1 MASTEEDFP
10 RGGKTKQTTES
21 KAEPVR
27 RHTEVD
33 NLFETHEPEESKKRK
48 GQKEDALKKAK
59 RQKTSKEEALKLNTT
74 TSVDILQLKSLK
86 VGTLL
91 LGCVKEVV
99 DFEVTI
105 NLPSGLLGY
114 LNISNISDSYTKIL
128 SDHLDSASSEEIFS
142 LSSLF
147 SPGML
152 VRCVVAR
159 LDTAKG
165 GSVSIQLSIN
175 PKEVNKGFSTGSLKA
190 GLVLSGCV
198 ESIEDHGYLVDLGI
212 KGTKAFLPKQAAK
225 DKTNSP
231 KELKVGQYV
240 TSLLEEV
247 KNDGRVVC
255 LSISPTAVAQA
266 VADTEHGWTLTNLLP
281 GLVVKAQIKKVT
293 LHGLILEFLSSF
305 TGLVDF
311 MHLEPEQAS
320 TFSEGDNVKAC
331 VLYVEPSTRLV
342 GLSLRSHLLQPGG
355 DVDLVA
361 TERIGEVAHGCKMT
375 ALHHLSGAMLKLP
388 DQTVVFIH
396 RNHMKEPR
404 EAFNLNRVMAKPE
417 HTCRIMDFSPMEQ
430 VHLVSLRQSV
440 INAPFFRRYH
450 DIHPG
455 QIVQGTV
462 TSLQSHGMMVKVT
475 DYIRGLVPRTHLSDI
490 ILKNPEKKYTVGMT
504 IKCRVLSVDPQE
516 KKLTLTRKRALVD
529 SSLPLFLTYEDAR
542 RGRVSHGFIVCVKDF
557 GCIVCFYGEVKGL
570 VPPNELSTEP
580 VIVPE
585 NMFYVGQVV
594 KAKVLNCDV
603 EKEKL
608 LLSFKAV
615 AGGDAEAPP
624 KPTFDFEVGKK
635 VEVKV
640 VSKVLTGLEV
650 SILPEETTALLPMM
664 HLSDHVSNC
673 LLLWEGLQE
682 GDIISNI
689 VCLSKKKPN
698 ITLTKKPTVKS
709 FLEEGGVVA
718 KEFSDI
724 TVGVQLIGWVK
735 NIMPYGVF
743 VEFPYGLVGLAP
755 KAAISDK
762 FISDTGAH
770 FQLGHTV
777 VAKVT
782 NLDEEKHR
790 FLVSLKVS
798 EVTSPERDGQAR
810 LIRGLQERKA
820 VMEMM
825 ASRGDSDLFTQLSA
839 VTIGQKMK
847 MSVDEVREDGSV
859 TFKSDELSAATVL
872 ATKDNVP
879 SKLATGQKCMPVIL
893 HVDLVTSQVYV
904 SLLTKLTGKRQEV
917 EAGST
922 HTATVHHADRDF
934 AVISLGDTAQLT
946 VIQTTNHPNETFRFD
961 SEKLTAGKTLTIT
974 VTKSSCE
981 ELEGLPLVSWEL
993 APPERKRLISDSKG
1007 SKGTYRYGDVVKGK
1021 VKKVKP
1027 TCVLVTLEDGSTGC
1041 VHVSEIQEVVCV
1053 GTFPTSLLKIGS
1065 EVTARVI
1072 GGREGNSHRFLPFSH
1087 PNFTYSMPEL
1097 TLLPSK
1103 LKEDADI
1110 KPVKTKEKL
1119 KRYQVGDDVICF
1131 VSKYF
1136 PTRKCLEVTTGP
1148 SVTGTVE
1155 QLAMTSDPKDAKHPE
1170 KLFKLGQAVS
1180 AKVVTVSSSKP
1191 SRLSLSLNGV
1201 HKLEKGH
1208 VIMGLVQKLDP
1219 NLGLLVKLPF
1229 SAMGTVAMEDLADKY
1244 KPKPLERYSKDQ
1256 LVRCCIVGEA
1266 KSKWQLSLRPSRTN
1280 PGKASVVKDP
1290 EIVSLEDLSEGQIVR
1305 GYVRTVNAQGVFV
1318 SLSRSIKGRAQFQ
1331 KATKY
1336 FVASHQDYAKKVPQ
1350 STLLTTKILSIDK
1363 EKGLVD
1369 LSLLQEDTG
1378 KPDVI
1383 PESLGLHLRVTGEA
1397 KEKRD
1402 ATKKRKRTESESKQG
1417 TAEKVVK
1424 KTGKGE
1430 DSDSGVEVY
1439 FREEEVEEEKKLEP
1453 AEVEKPVPVQPPRL
1467 QVTGGFSW
1475 DAALS
1480 ALKPASAALV
1490 GEDSSDGEVDEVNT
1504 KPQKKSRHEQEVAKR
1519 EAEKALTKLETE
1531 LMDPGL
1537 RPQTAASFERLLLS
1551 SPDSSLLWLQFMA
1564 FHLQATQIEQARAV
1578 AERALKTISFRE
1590 EQEKL
1595 NVWVALLNLENLYG
1609 TEESL
1614 QKVFER
1620 AVQFCEPMPVYQQ
1633 LADIYAK
1640 CQKTKEAE
1648 GLYKTMVKRF
1658 RQEKA
1663 VWLSYGTFLL
1673 QQGQSDAASAL
1684 LQRAIK
1690 SLPNKDNVDLIAKFA
1705 QLEFRYGDVERGK
1718 TMLDKILTSY
1728 PKRTDLWSVFIDLMV
1743 KHGSQ
1748 KEVRAVFDRVIHL
1761 SVAVKRI
1768 KFFFKRYLEYEKKNG
1783 TPESIQ
1789 AVKEKALE
1797 YVESKGTEAAR

>member
-27 RHTEVD
+27 RHAEVD
-33 NLFETHEPEESKKRK
+33 NLFETHKPEESKKRK

-91 LGCVKEVV
+91 LGCVKEVA
-99 DFEVTI
+99 DFEVMI

-142 LSSLF
+142 LPSLF

-175 PKEVNKGFSTGSLKA
+175 PKEVNKGLSTGSLKA
-190 GLVLSGCV
+190 GLILSGCV

-231 KELKVGQYV
+231 KELKLGQYV

-247 KNDGRVVC
+247 KNDGRVVR

-281 GLVVKAQIKKVT
+281 GLLVKAQIKKVT

-320 TFSEGDNVKAC
+320 TFREGDNVKAC

-355 DVDLVA
+355 DVDPVA

-375 ALHHLSGAMLKLP
+375 ALHHLSGAMLELP
-388 DQTVVFIH
+388 DQTVVFVH
-396 RNHMKEPR
+396 RNHMKEPK
-404 EAFNLNRVMAKPE
+404 EVFNLNRVMATPE

-430 VHLVSLRQSV
+430 VHLVSLRQSI
-440 INAPFFRRYH
+440 INAPFFKRYH
-450 DIHPG
+450 DIQPG

-504 IKCRVLSVDPQE
+504 IKCRVLSVYPQE

-557 GCIVCFYGEVKGL
+557 GCIVCFYGKVKGI

-615 AGGDAEAPP
+615 AGGDNEGPP
-624 KPTFDFEVGKK
+624 KPKFDFEVGKK

-689 VCLSKKKPN
+689 VCLSKNKQN

-762 FISDTGAH
+762 FVSDTAAH

-777 VAKVT
+777 VARVT

-825 ASRGDSDLFTQLSA
+825 ANRGDSDLLQQLSA

-872 ATKDNVP
+872 ATKDHAP
-879 SKLATGQKCMPVIL
+879 GKLATGQKCMPVIL

-904 SLLTKLTGKRQEV
+904 SLLTKLTGKRHEV

-922 HTATVHHADRDF
+922 HTATVHHVDRDF

-961 SEKLTAGKTLTIT
+961 SEKLTAGKTLTVT

-981 ELEGLPLVSWEL
+981 ELEGLPLVSCEL
-993 APPERKRLISDSKG
+993 APTERKRLISDSKG

-1027 TCVLVTLEDGSTGC
+1027 TCVLVTLEDGRTGC

-1087 PNFTYSMPEL
+1087 RNFTYSMPEL
-1097 TLLPSK
+1097 TILPRN
-1103 LKEDADI
+1103 LKEDADV

-1119 KRYQVGDDVICF
+1119 KGYQVGDDVICF

-1136 PTRKCLEVTTGP
+1136 PKRKCLEVTTGP

-1155 QLAMTSDPKDAKHPE
+1155 QLAMTSDPEDAKHPE

-1208 VIMGLVQKLDP
+1208 VIMGLVQKLHP

-1244 KPKPLERYSKDQ
+1244 KPKPLERYSKGQ

-1266 KSKWQLSLRPSRTN
+1266 NGKWQLSLRSSRTD
-1280 PGKASVVKDP
+1280 PEKASVVKDP

-1305 GYVRTVNAQGVFV
+1305 GYMRTVNAHGVFV
-1318 SLSRSIKGRAQFQ
+1318 SLSRSIKGRARFQ

-1336 FVASHQDYAKKVPQ
+1336 FVASHEDYAKNVPQ
-1350 STLLTTKILSIDK
+1350 ATLLTTKILSIDK
-1363 EKGLVD
+1363 ENGLVD

-1378 KPDVI
+1378 KPDVL
-1383 PESLGLHLRVTGEA
+1383 PESLGLHLRLTGEA

-1402 ATKKRKRTESESKQG
+1402 AAKKRKRLESESKQE
-1417 TAEKVVK
+1417 TAEIVSK
-1424 KTGKGE
+1424 KKKGKKGKGE

-1439 FREEEVEEEKKLEP
+1439 FREEEEENKL
-1453 AEVEKPVPVQPPRL
+1453 EVEKPVPVQPARL

-1480 ALKPASAALV
+1480 GLKPASAAL
-1490 GEDSSDGEVDEVNT
+1490 GGGDSSDGEDDEVNT
-1504 KPQKKSRHEQEVAKR
+1504 KPQKKSHHEQEVEKR

-1537 RPQTAASFERLLLS
+1537 RPQTAASFERLLLG
-1551 SPDSSLLWLQFMA
+1551 SPNSSLLWLQFMA

-1620 AVQFCEPMPVYQQ
+1620 AVQYCEPMPVYQQ

-1718 TMLDKILTSY
+1718 TMLDTILTSY

>member
-33 NLFETHEPEESKKRK
+33 NLFEVKTRVLSIIKVIYEPYCCFNS
-48 GQKEDALKKAK
+48 
-59 RQKTSKEEALKLNTT
+59 NY
-74 TSVDILQLKSLK
+74 LK

-91 LGCVKEVV
+91 LGCVKEVA

-128 SDHLDSASSEEIFS
+128 SDHLDSIFS
-142 LSSLF
+142 LHSLF
-147 SPGML
+147 SLGML

-175 PKEVNKGFSTGSLKA
+175 PKEVNKGLGTGSLKA
-190 GLVLSGCV
+190 GLILSGCV

-225 DKTNSP
+225 DKTN
-231 KELKVGQYV
+231 KLKVGQYV

-247 KNDGRVVC
+247 KNDERVVR
-255 LSISPTAVAQA
+255 LSISPMAVAQA
-266 VADTEHGWTLTNLLP
+266 VADTAHGWTLTNLLP
-281 GLVVKAQIKKVT
+281 GLLVKAQIKKVT
-293 LHGLILEFLSSF
+293 PRGLILEFLSSF

-320 TFSEGDNVKAC
+320 TFNEGDSVKAC

-375 ALHHLSGAMLKLP
+375 ALHHLSGAMLELP
-388 DQTVVFIH
+388 DQTVVFVH
-396 RNHMKEPR
+396 RNHMKEPM

-417 HTCRIMDFSPMEQ
+417 HTCRIMDFSPMEKLCFASGMCLTQ
-430 VHLVSLRQSV
+430 LVLPLS
-440 INAPFFRRYH
+440 
-450 DIHPG
+450 
-455 QIVQGTV
+455 QGMV

-475 DYIRGLVPRTHLSDI
+475 DYIRGLVPWTHLSDI
-490 ILKNPEKKYTVGMT
+490 ILKNPEKKYTVGMP

-516 KKLTLTRKRALVD
+516 KKLTLTRKRALID
-529 SSLPLFLTYEDAR
+529 SSLPPFLTYEDAR

-557 GCIVCFYGEVKGL
+557 GCIVRFYGEVKGL

-580 VIVPE
+580 VVVPE

-615 AGGDAEAPP
+615 AGGDAEGPP
-624 KPTFDFEVGKK
+624 KPKFDFEVGKK

-689 VCLSKKKPN
+689 VLPLSLNPACLK
-698 ITLTKKPTVKS
+698 TLTKKPTLKS

-718 KEFSDI
+718 KEFFDI
-724 TVGVQLIGWVK
+724 TVGMQLIGWVK

-755 KAAISDK
+755 KAAMSDK
-762 FISDTGAH
+762 FVSDTSSH

-777 VAKVT
+777 FAKVT
-782 NLDEEKHR
+782 NLDEEKRR

-798 EVTSPERDGQAR
+798 EVPSTKRDGQAR
-810 LIRGLQERKA
+810 LIRGLQERKE
-820 VMEMM
+820 VIEMM
-825 ASRGDSDLFTQLSA
+825 
-839 VTIGQKMK
+839 
-847 MSVDEVREDGSV
+847 
-859 TFKSDELSAATVL
+859 
-872 ATKDNVP
+872 
-879 SKLATGQKCMPVIL
+879 
-893 HVDLVTSQVYV
+893 
-904 SLLTKLTGKRQEV
+904 V

-946 VIQTTNHPNETFRFD
+946 VIQTTNHLNETFRFD

-993 APPERKRLISDSKG
+993 APPISKRLISVSKG
-1007 SKGTYRYGDVVKGK
+1007 SNGTYRYGDVVKGK
-1021 VKKVKP
+1021 VKTVKP

-1072 GGREGNSHRFLPFSH
+1072 GGRAGNSHRFLPFSH

-1097 TLLPSK
+1097 SLLPRN
-1103 LKEDADI
+1103 LKEDADV

-1131 VSKYF
+1131 VSK
-1136 PTRKCLEVTTGP
+1136 G
-1148 SVTGTVE
+1148 
-1155 QLAMTSDPKDAKHPE
+1155 AKHPE

-1191 SRLSLSLNGV
+1191 SRFSLSLNGV

-1219 NLGLLVKLPF
+1219 VLGLLVKLPF

-1266 KSKWQLSLRPSRTN
+1266 TSNWQLSLRSSRTN
-1280 PGKASVVKDP
+1280 PEKASVVKDP

-1305 GYVRTVNAQGVFV
+1305 GYVRTVN
-1318 SLSRSIKGRAQFQ
+1318 
-1331 KATKY
+1331 
-1336 FVASHQDYAKKVPQ
+1336 
-1350 STLLTTKILSIDK
+1350 
-1363 EKGLVD
+1363 
-1369 LSLLQEDTG
+1369 
-1378 KPDVI
+1378 
-1383 PESLGLHLRVTGEA
+1383 
-1397 KEKRD
+1397 
-1402 ATKKRKRTESESKQG
+1402 G
-1417 TAEKVVK
+1417 TAEHVSKK
-1424 KTGKGE
+1424 KTKGKGE

-1439 FREEEVEEEKKLEP
+1439 FREEEEENKCEP
-1453 AEVEKPVPVQPPRL
+1453 AEVEKPVPVQPVRL

-1480 ALKPASAALV
+1480 ALKPASAALG
-1490 GEDSSDGEVDEVNT
+1490 GEDSSDGEDGE
-1504 KPQKKSRHEQEVAKR
+1504 PQKKSHHVQEVEKR

-1537 RPQTAASFERLLLS
+1537 RPQTAASFERLLLG

-1620 AVQFCEPMPVYQQ
+1620 AVQYCEPMPVYQQ

-1673 QQGQSDAASAL
+1673 QQGQSDVASAL

-1718 TMLDKILTSY
+1718 AMLDRILTSY

-1768 KFFFKRYLEYEKKNG
+1768 KFFFKRYLEYEKKSG

-1789 AVKEKALE
+1789 AVKDKALE